1 MVYIAIV
8 LAVFSA
14 DMMLKRYVE
23 ENLGAQEER
32 QYLNGNVHVR
42 KVHNHGMLLGAFKD
56 KPKTVRRVTGTVLI
70 VAAVRLIT
78 AVFSKKKERRA
89 GKLALAFIVGGALS
103 NWFDHFHQGYVVDYV
118 NIKTPVRFLKKIYFN
133 LADFF
138 ILAGALI
145 AAMFD
150 R

>member
-1 MVYIAIV
+1 MVYILIV
-8 LAVFSA
+8 LAIFSA

-23 ENLGAQEER
+23 EKLGAQEER
-32 QYLNGNVHVR
+32 QYLDGTVRVR

-56 KPKTVRRVTGTVLI
+56 KPKMVRRVTGTVLI
-70 VAAVRLIT
+70 LAAIRLLT
-78 AVFSKKKERRA
+78 AVFSRKNERRA

-103 NWFDHFHQGYVVDYV
+103 NWFDHFHQGFVVDYL
-118 NIKTPVRFLKKIYFN
+118 NIKTPVRFLKKVYFN

-145 AAMFD
+145 AAIFD
-150 R
+150 H